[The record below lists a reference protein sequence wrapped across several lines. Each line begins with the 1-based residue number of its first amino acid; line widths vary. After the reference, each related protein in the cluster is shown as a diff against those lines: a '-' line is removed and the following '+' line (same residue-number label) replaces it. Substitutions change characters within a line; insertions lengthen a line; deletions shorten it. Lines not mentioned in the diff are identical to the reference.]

1 MAQGEDPFYEYYA
14 RESESPGTRLRFART
29 KALIEKAAREVGF
42 ASAPWTV
49 ADIGCGAGTQS
60 LATPRTVVLA
70 LKAA

>member
-1 MAQGEDPFYEYYA
+1 
-14 RESESPGTRLRFART
+14 
-29 KALIEKAAREVGF
+29 VGF